1 MALFKEKKQK
11 YITRLSPNCSA
22 FFFSRARAH
31 RLGKGIYIYMYLK
44 GKLSKQSLNRSSA
57 VCHFFAYR

>member
-1 MALFKEKKQK
+1 MALFKEKKLK

-22 FFFSRARAH
+22 FFLAAHGRMGWARV
-31 RLGKGIYIYMYLK
+31 YIYMYLK
-44 GKLSKQSLNRSSA
+44 GKLGKQSLNRSSA